1 MSDGIFGLIVP
12 GMALMFAA
20 AAFGFWWHDRSD
32 RYMIGYVIAP
42 LAIGS
47 SLTIDHFAT
56 VQGSPIVRICE
67 HALTMLSCMAI
78 GWAANERIGRPAPI
92 KAWLAICTIAMVA
105 NFFSIYKDAFIASLF
120 ILNSVCAIIFVTATQ
135 SLAHAPTK
143 SIVDRVL
150 VCVFALAAAQYVLR
164 PAAVVMLVEPP
175 FSAETYRNSVGHDL
189 LIATASLLML
199 ALSSAILA
207 TVLSD
212 KFRKMQD
219 RSSRDTMT
227 GLLVRRAFEATVMK
241 ILDDNGDRRQALAM
255 IVADIDHFKS
265 VNDTF
270 GHQAGDDAIAAF
282 GALIS
287 DTVRDTDTCG
297 RVGGEEFCI
306 LVWNCD
312 ADQALGLAERLRRAF
327 GEMELAPLG
336 KDVRL
341 TASFGVAQWREGE
354 GYGKLFARADKSLYE
369 AKKSGRNRVCGEPT
383 VAPIVQ
389 IANGQTPRQLRKTA
403 ASL

>member
-1 MSDGIFGLIVP
+1 MSDGIFGLLVP

-20 AAFGFWWHDRSD
+20 ASVGFWLHDRSN
-32 RYMIGYVIAP
+32 RYMIGYIVAP
-42 LAIGS
+42 LAIGL
-47 SLTIDHFAT
+47 SLTVDHFAPH
-56 VQGSPIVRICE
+56 QDSGIVRICE
-67 HALTMLSCMAI
+67 HSLTMLACIAI
-78 GWAANERIGRPAPI
+78 GWAACERVARPAPV
-92 KAWLAICTIAMVA
+92 KAWLAICAIAMLANLVA
-105 NFFSIYKDAFIASLF
+105 IYKDVFIASLF

-135 SLAHAPTK
+135 SLSQASAR

-150 VCVFALAAAQYVLR
+150 VFVFALAAAQYVLR
-164 PAAVVMLVEPP
+164 PATVVMLVDAP
-175 FSAETYRNSVGHDL
+175 FTAEMYRNSVGHDI
-189 LIATASLLML
+189 LIVTSALLML

-219 RSSRDTMT
+219 RSKRDTMT
-227 GLLVRRAFEATVMK
+227 GLLVRRAFESRVMK
-241 ILDDNGDRRQALAM
+241 MLDENSDRRHALTM

-270 GHQAGDDAIAAF
+270 GHQAGDAAIAAF

-312 ADQALGLAERLRRAF
+312 ANQALGLAERLRRAF
-327 GEMELAPLG
+327 GEMEFAALG
-336 KDVRL
+336 KSVRL
-341 TASFGVAQWREGE
+341 TASFGVAQWRDGE
-354 GYGKLFARADKSLYE
+354 GYGKLFARADKALYE
-369 AKKSGRNRVCGEPT
+369 AKENGRNRVAGERTTP
-383 VAPIVQ
+383 PIVQ
-389 IANGQTPRQLRKTA
+389 IAGAKTPRELQA
-403 ASL
+403 AAARL